1 METLRTL
8 RAAVQSRRE
17 ERRRRSR
24 LRREILD
31 YRTPA
36 ERDELL
42 AILSRYD
49 MTIEDV
55 LAGRQPP
62 PLSVNSSP
70 ERWDVAWDE
79 IVLDLSS
86 PDD

>member
-8 RAAVQSRRE
+8 RDAVLSRRE

-24 LRREILD
+24 LRKELLG
-31 YRTPA
+31 YRTQA

-42 AILSRYD
+42 AILGRYD

-55 LAGRQPP
+55 LAGREPP
-62 PLSVNSSP
+62 PLSADSSP
-70 ERWDVAWDE
+70 ERWDQAWED
-79 IVLDLSS
+79 IVVDLSS

>member
-1 METLRTL
+1 MESLRIFWD
-8 RAAVQSRRE
+8 AVRSRRD
-17 ERRRRSR
+17 ERRRRNR

-36 ERDELL
+36 ERDELQ

-49 MTIEDV
+49 MTIEDL

-62 PLSVNSSP
+62 LTVPSRSDPL
-70 ERWDVAWDE
+70 DDAWDE
-79 IVLDLSS
+79 IVLDLSF
-86 PDD
+86 PQD

>member
-1 METLRTL
+1 MGTLRTL
-8 RAAVQSRRE
+8 RDAVLSRRE

-24 LRREILD
+24 LRRELLG

-42 AILSRYD
+42 AILGRYD

-55 LAGRQPP
+55 IAGREPP
-62 PLSVNSSP
+62 PLSVHSSP
-70 ERWDVAWDE
+70 ERWEQAWDD

-86 PDD
+86 QED

>member
-1 METLRTL
+1 MATLRTL
-8 RAAVQSRRE
+8 RDAVLSRRE
-17 ERRRRSR
+17 ERRRRSQ
-24 LRREILD
+24 LRRDILG

-42 AILSRYD
+42 AILARYD

-62 PLSVNSSP
+62 PLSADSSP
-70 ERWDVAWDE
+70 DRWDEAWGE

-86 PDD
+86 RDD

>member
-8 RAAVQSRRE
+8 RDAVLSRRE
-17 ERRRRSR
+17 ERRRRAR
-24 LRREILD
+24 LRRELLD

-42 AILSRYD
+42 AILARYD

-62 PLSVNSSP
+62 PLSAESSP
-70 ERWDVAWDE
+70 DRWAQAWDE
-79 IVLDLSS
+79 IVLDLSC